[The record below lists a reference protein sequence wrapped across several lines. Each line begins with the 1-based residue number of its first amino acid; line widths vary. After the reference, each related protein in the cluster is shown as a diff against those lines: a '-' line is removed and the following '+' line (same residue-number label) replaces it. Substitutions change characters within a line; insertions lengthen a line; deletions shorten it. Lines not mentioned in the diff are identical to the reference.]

1 MKAQNRKLLEK
12 VQKDRLEKSLLDD
25 PDGKTFK
32 EAMEAT
38 EKLNEID
45 KLEFQHLDNLE
56 KLKSEKELQK
66 EKLESELRALK
77 AKYEQELYLQSNK
90 HKDDLELQTNKHKD
104 DLELQKEKFI
114 AEAKE
119 NQERQNKEFK
129 RNVILSSLTA
139 IAAPLIVLGTK
150 FILGRSNTKL
160 IGQIEQYETPVTTP
174 GKAHHKNLIENFKL

>member
-56 KLKSEKELQK
+56 KLESERNLQK
-66 EKLESELRALK
+66 EKLESELCALK
-77 AKYEQELYLQSNK
+77 EKYEEELSLQS
-90 HKDDLELQTNKHKD
+90 NKHKD

-129 RNVILSSLTA
+129 RNIILSSMTS
-139 IAAPLIVLGTK
+139 IMAPLIVLGTK